1 MANPKYV
8 FKSFDKLTFNP
19 FETENLLLEYTI
31 DQNTNMF
38 NDSKFQ
44 KLNSPCYTPD
54 ELIVFSKEL
63 SGNIFSIFHLNVSVT
78 LLEILER
85 LQGFNDIVLT
95 ETWLKNENTDENKNF
110 LYQIH
115 IHQIH
120 HIHQIGMGS
129 KKDKVSPFLNINH

>member
-1 MANPKYV
+1 M

-31 DQNTNMF
+31 DHNTNMF

-54 ELIVFSKEL
+54 ELIFFSKEL

-120 HIHQIGMGS
+120 HIHKIGMGS